1 MIAEIPIEEFS
12 NAIDRCATD
21 ALWEAC
27 IDCPPV
33 DAFALAERLGLAV
46 MSDGRLDA
54 RASVVRW
61 PSGGHPPGAP
71 SGAIALRP
79 EPRRER
85 RHWAVA
91 HEVGETLAERVF
103 TSLGL
108 GPRETP
114 PSSREKVANTLAG
127 RLLVPKR
134 WLTGVLRENDAD
146 LYALKAIFSTASH
159 ELLAQR
165 VLDVAE
171 TPLVVTI
178 RDHGATTWRRSNFAG
193 PVPQVCTLERRC
205 AGWAHERGEVAWVDR
220 HDSLADPGSS
230 WVLRARCWPVHE
242 PLWRREVLFT
252 DALIA

>member
-1 MIAEIPIEEFS
+1 MLAEIPVEEFS
-12 NAIDRCATD
+12 ATIDRCAID

-27 IDCPPV
+27 IDSPPV

-46 MSDGRLDA
+46 TSDGRLDA

-61 PSGGHPPGAP
+61 PDVGQLGGVP
-71 SGAIALRP
+71 SGTIALRR

-91 HEVGETLAERVF
+91 HEIGETLAGRVF

-108 GPRETP
+108 DPREAP
-114 PSSREKVANTLAG
+114 PSTRERVANAPAG

-134 WLTGVLRENDAD
+134 WLAGVLRDNDAD
-146 LYALKAIFSTASH
+146 LYSLKAIFSTASH

-165 VLDVAE
+165 VLDIAE
-171 TPLVVTI
+171 SPLVVTV
-178 RDHGATTWRRSNFAG
+178 RDHGSTTWRRSNLAG
-193 PVPQVCTLERRC
+193 PVPETCTLERRC

-220 HDSLADPGSS
+220 HDSLADPASS
-230 WVLRARCWPVHE
+230 WVLRARCWPIHE

-252 DALIA
+252 DVATA